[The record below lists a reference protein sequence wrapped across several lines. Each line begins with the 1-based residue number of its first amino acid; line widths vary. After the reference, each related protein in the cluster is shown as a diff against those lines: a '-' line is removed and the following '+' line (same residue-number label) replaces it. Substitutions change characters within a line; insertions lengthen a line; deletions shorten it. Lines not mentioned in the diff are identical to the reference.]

1 MVSQASM
8 SAPLTRR
15 RLRRRTEHRLVA
27 GVAGGVADW
36 LGAPVAFIRFTV
48 GLAVWLMPPWS
59 IFAYAVAAL
68 LVPASGRNGP
78 DWDNLIGAGR
88 LGLLFAVPWLA
99 GPRVGLGEDAQGP
112 IVVWIAA
119 WGLLAAGAAVLL
131 STDYVRGRARS
142 AEEARASVIAALPVA
157 ACAVVIVAGI
167 VLLPDVRWDRAVPA
181 AAVLGGAALLLAH
194 RREFVAPAML
204 ALGAAVAVTASG
216 ARLDGGVGDVRLTP
230 TDAGEPIVAKRAIG
244 DVTIDLSRLR
254 RSEGPITVEAQAGY
268 GDVDVTVPKR
278 SPVEID
284 ARVGEGRISFSSVE
298 TGKGDGFRRD
308 LAGYG
313 LQLADA
319 HTGLEAAPRV
329 KVTVRV
335 GAGDIDVYRGSP

>member
-1 MVSQASM
+1 M
-8 SAPLTRR
+8 SAPLTRG

-36 LGAPVAFIRFTV
+36 LNAPVAFIRFMV
-48 GLAVWLMPPWS
+48 GLAVWLLPPWS

-68 LVPASGRNGP
+68 LVPASGRNRP

-88 LGLLFAVPWLA
+88 VGLLFAVPLLV

-112 IVVWIAA
+112 IAAWIAA

-131 STDYVRGRARS
+131 SADYVRGRARS

-157 ACAVVIVAGI
+157 VCAVVIVAGI
-167 VLLPDVRWDRAVPA
+167 VLFPDVRWDRAVPV
-181 AAVLGGAALLLAH
+181 AAVVGGAALLLAH
-194 RREFVAPAML
+194 RREFVAPAVL
-204 ALGAAVAVTASG
+204 ALGAAVVITASG

-230 TDAGEPIVAKRAIG
+230 IDAGEPIVVKRAIG

-268 GDVDVTVPKR
+268 GDVDVTVPTR

-284 ARVGEGRISFSSVE
+284 ARVGQGRIYSSSIETRKVE
-298 TGKGDGFRRD
+298 GFRRD

-313 LQLADA
+313 LELTDA
-319 HTGLEAAPRV
+319 HTGLEGAPRV
-329 KVTVRV
+329 KVTVR
-335 GAGDIDVYRGSP
+335 GGTGDIDIYRGPP